1 MTLPSAG
8 QIALDQVN
16 TELNKTS
23 STTTSLND
31 TDVRTLFAKPTAN
44 SIISMQDGYGKSNVF
59 NYTIS
64 ASTAAATD
72 LRSFLISNGWNGT
85 SKVNLTINFG
95 VYVYGVISGGT
106 TYAAMTI
113 SGSFPNGIN
122 IINNGSIVG
131 ASGTGGN
138 GAGIGPY
145 NGTAGQPGGPAIV
158 AISNVTI
165 TNNGIVGGGGGG
177 GGGGRACQISVPYSG
192 GGKGGGYPTDW
203 VAAGGGGGGGQGGST
218 TNTGGA
224 AGPAGGAYNLPAA
237 AGTTGTLTSVG
248 TGSNGSNNASYLGAT
263 YNGSQNRGGNGGA
276 LGAAGLGGN
285 GFAISN
291 TTSFWGPTSGGAAG
305 AAVVGNANISWLAT
319 GTRYGAIS

>member
-59 NYTIS
+59 NYTIN

-85 SKVNLTINFG
+85 SKVNLTINSG

-145 NGTAGQPGGPAIV
+145 NGTAGQPGGTAIV
-158 AISNVTI
+158 ALSAVTI
-165 TNNGIVGGGGGG
+165 TNNGVIGGGGGG
-177 GGGGRACQISVPYSG
+177 GGGGRAYQVNISS
-192 GGKGGGYPTDW
+192 GGKGGGTTDW
-203 VAAGGGGGGGQGGST
+203 VAAGGGGGGGQGGRILDTS
-218 TNTGGA
+218 GA
-224 AGPAGGAYNLPAA
+224 AGPAGGAYNLPASI
-237 AGTTGTLTSVG
+237 GGTGTLTSAG
-248 TGSNGSNNASYLGAT
+248 TGGNGSNNTPYLGAT
-263 YNGSQNRGGNGGA
+263 YNGSQNRGGNGGT
-276 LGAAGLGGN
+276 LGTAGLGGN

-291 TTSFWGPTSGGAAG
+291 YSSFWGPTAGGAAG
-305 AAVVGNANISWLAT
+305 SAVVGNANISWLAT